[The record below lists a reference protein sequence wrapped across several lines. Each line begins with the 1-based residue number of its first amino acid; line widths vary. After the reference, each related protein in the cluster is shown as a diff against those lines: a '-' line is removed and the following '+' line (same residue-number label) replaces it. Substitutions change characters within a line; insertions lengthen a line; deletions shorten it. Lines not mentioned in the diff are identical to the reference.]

1 MKKIFYIILLLL
13 SFVSCETKKEH
24 PLSPEFEEV
33 RALMQTDPEA
43 ALLKLQNFK
52 NSESQKL
59 SNSESQDLSNLEY
72 SILLA
77 EALYKNYLPQSN
89 FNDIKAIVD
98 YIEKEKT
105 TPNTTLLIPDY
116 LRAKAHYYHAVGF
129 SERDDIVGACE
140 HYLKALEI
148 LSDIRTKDYEII
160 RFTMLTYNRLGKL
173 FYDWNYYDI
182 SLKKYGMAMAYA
194 DMMSDTVVKAYILKD
209 IGHVYYMLCEYDS
222 SLCYYKEALN
232 MSNHVANRI
241 DVEKTL
247 SCILYEKGYRDSAY
261 NMLYNNI
268 SIIQD
273 FNLLC
278 SYYNT
283 LGEFCFYE
291 NKYDEAI
298 KYCDSAFTSSNINTR
313 MKSANL
319 LAEIYD
325 VLGNEVEKQYYS
337 DLLLKYSMDRINESV
352 DIAKMQEVYD
362 NYSRRKSLNVDNEMK
377 YNLFVISII
386 IIIIV
391 VTLLIYH
398 ITSHKVYKYT
408 IEEKNRIIS
417 DVKSENVNLE
427 KKLTSAETK
436 LKLKTNSLSRAKN
449 NKNNISSVNKKLFY
463 DSEISR
469 RIFNKIKDLEEKGYK
484 STSLEMLT
492 KDEQIMLLHSAD
504 EHLNNIITNLS
515 VDCPSLDDIDKLCI
529 CLSILKINK
538 MEMARLLGRNYKTI
552 WRRCE
557 KIRSML
563 PAVL

>member
-1 MKKIFYIILLLL
+1 MKKLFYIILLLL
-13 SFVSCETKKEH
+13 SFVSCETKVEH
-24 PLSPEFEEV
+24 PLSQEFEEV

-43 ALLKLQNFK
+43 ALLKLQDFK
-52 NSESQKL
+52 NSATP
-59 SNSESQDLSNLEY
+59 NLSNLEY

-89 FNDIKAIVD
+89 FDDIKAIVD

-148 LSDIRTKDYEII
+148 LSGIKNPDYEQT
-160 RFTMLTYNRLGKL
+160 RFTSLTCNRLGDL
-173 FYDWNYYDI
+173 FQSCGYSDL
-182 SLKKYGMAMAYA
+182 SLRKYKKALSYIEMIN
-194 DMMSDTVVKAYILKD
+194 DTLTLANIFKV
-209 IGHVYYMLCEYDS
+209 IGNTYYMLNVPDS
-222 SLCYYKEALN
+222 ALCYYNLSLKTSSHAGIRL
-232 MSNHVANRI
+232 
-241 DVEKTL
+241 DVEKPMAY
-247 SCILYEKGYRDSAY
+247 ILYEKGYKDSAY
-261 NMLYNNI
+261 QILKDNI
-268 SIIQD
+268 LQIHD

-278 SYYNT
+278 SYYNA
-283 LGEFCFYE
+283 LGELYVFDNEYNKAIGCF
-291 NKYDEAI
+291 DTAFMSGQTVI
-298 KYCDSAFTSSNINTR
+298 KTMAAKKLS
-313 MKSANL
+313 
-319 LAEIYD
+319 EIYD
-325 VLGNEVEKQYYS
+325 TIGDNVKKHYYS
-337 DLLLKYSMDRINESV
+337 DFVLEYSVDRINMSV

-362 NYSRRKSLNVDNEMK
+362 NYSRRKSLNGNNEMK
-377 YNLFVISII
+377 HNLFVISII

-391 VTLLIYH
+391 VVLLIYH
-398 ITSHKVYKYT
+398 MTSHKVYKDT

-436 LKLKTNSLSRAKN
+436 LNSKANRLLKAKN
-449 NKNNISSVNKKLFY
+449 NITSVNKKLFY

-484 STSLEMLT
+484 STSLEVLT

-515 VDCPSLDDIDKLCI
+515 VDYPNLDDIDKLCI

-538 MEMARLLGRNYKTI
+538 TEMARLLGRNYKTI